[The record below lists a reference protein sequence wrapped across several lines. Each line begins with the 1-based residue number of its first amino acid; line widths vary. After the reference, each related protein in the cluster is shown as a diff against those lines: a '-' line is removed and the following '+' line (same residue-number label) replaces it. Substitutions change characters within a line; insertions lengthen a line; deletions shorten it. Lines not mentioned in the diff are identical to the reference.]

1 MLSTDNGNNNKFVY
15 GLDNAKAINY
25 TFPIGKLMLPKEY
38 RGYGQTNL
46 NIMREFLSQV
56 NIGPGKYYMDIAPSV
71 QMIFNRQAR
80 IAIGY
85 KKQLSTRLLRTAP
98 DGLLC
103 ALSIIFLMHYDLAK

>member
-1 MLSTDNGNNNKFVY
+1 
-15 GLDNAKAINY
+15 
-25 TFPIGKLMLPKEY
+25 MLPKEY

-71 QMIFNRQAR
+71 RMIFNSQAR

-85 KKQLSTRLLRTAP
+85 KKQLSTRLSRPRQT
-98 DGLLC
+98 DFLC
-103 ALSIIFLMHYDLAK
+103 AWSIFF

>member
-1 MLSTDNGNNNKFVY
+1 
-15 GLDNAKAINY
+15 
-25 TFPIGKLMLPKEY
+25 MLPKEY

-71 QMIFNRQAR
+71 RMIFNSQAR

-85 KKQLSTRLLRTAP
+85 KKQLSTRLLRPRQT
-98 DGLLC
+98 DFLC
-103 ALSIIFLMHYDLAK
+103 AWSIFF